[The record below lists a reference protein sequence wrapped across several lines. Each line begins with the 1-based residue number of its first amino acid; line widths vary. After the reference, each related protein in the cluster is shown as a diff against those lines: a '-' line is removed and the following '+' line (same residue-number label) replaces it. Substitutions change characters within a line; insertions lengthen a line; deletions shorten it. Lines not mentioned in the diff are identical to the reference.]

1 MIEPIHSDEQHE
13 EADALLPWY
22 ATGEIEP
29 RDRAIVES
37 HLATCGE
44 CREQLALERRLVDE
58 FQTHSPEVDSG
69 WDRLRGRIQGPKRPA
84 DKFGSAVQEMW
95 QLLTRPAVA
104 ALAAAE
110 LAIIAIGGA
119 VLSFSQPAYQA
130 LGSAAAPAS
139 ANALVM
145 FRSTATEREIGAA
158 LKASGAKVV
167 GGPSPTDAYM
177 LHIPLGHRQAA
188 IARLQSSQ
196 VVKLAQPIDGGPQ

>member
-1 MIEPIHSDEQHE
+1 MIEPMHTDRQHE
-13 EADALLPWY
+13 EADGLLPWY

-37 HLATCGE
+37 HLATCPE
-44 CREQLALERRLVDE
+44 CRDRLALERRVVDE
-58 FQTHSPEVDSG
+58 FQTRSPEVDNG
-69 WDRLRGRIQGPKRPA
+69 WARLRARIETPA
-84 DKFGSAVQEMW
+84 RRTLKVGAVLHEVW

-130 LGSAAAPAS
+130 LGSASAPES

-145 FRSTATEREIGAA
+145 FRSTATEQEIGKL
-158 LKASGAKVV
+158 LKATDATIV
-167 GGPSPTDAYM
+167 GGPTPAEAY
-177 LHIPLGHRQAA
+177 LVHVPAAHRQLALS
-188 IARLQSSQ
+188 RLQSDSI
-196 VVKLAQPIDGGPQ
+196 VKLAQPIEGAAQ